1 MAFAYFDPGTFT
13 ITAMDATMQSLLNRF
28 TALKSKYPGLQ
39 TWISI
44 GGWSFSD
51 PGSTLTAWS
60 TMASSSSNRAA
71 FISNLV
77 QFMKTYGF
85 DGVDLD
91 WEYPGQSM
99 PFPIV
104 GTELTVIR
112 CLGPWWIFNGWSKFR
127 AVVER
132 YEKHIRDHVRNIC
145 HITNFLLVFTRS
157 VNSLS
162 AFSLSPKFSLFLR
175 QPPMYGNSDYHL
187 QDLRYVAMPPIGKK
201 LRILT

>member
-1 MAFAYFDPGTFT
+1 
-13 ITAMDATMQSLLNRF
+13 
-28 TALKSKYPGLQ
+28 
-39 TWISI
+39 
-44 GGWSFSD
+44 
-51 PGSTLTAWS
+51 LTAWS

-71 FISNLV
+71 FISSLV

-99 PFPIV
+99 PFHIV
-104 GTELTVIR
+104 RTELTVIR
-112 CLGPWWIFNGWSKFR
+112 CIGPWWIFNGWSKFR

-132 YEKHIRDHVRNIC
+132 YEKHIWDHVRNIC

-162 AFSLSPKFSLFLR
+162 AFSLSPKILLFLR
-175 QPPMYGNSDYHL
+175 
-187 QDLRYVAMPPIGKK
+187 
-201 LRILT
+201 